1 VSTIEINIKGHMPE
15 PLSTKVVK
23 SGLWVFALRILNRG
37 LGFIRTII
45 LARLL
50 APEDFGI
57 LGIAMLSISTL
68 ETFSHTGFH
77 TTLIQKKDNIESY
90 LNTAW
95 TVSALRGTMLFVL
108 LFFSAPII
116 ARFFNSSAATP
127 VIRVIALF
135 TLFSGLQNISILF
148 FQKELEFHK
157 QFIYEFAATLAN
169 LIVAIPLAFLLR
181 NVWALVWG
189 GLASSLVKLIL
200 SYALHPYR
208 PLIQLNKQ
216 KLKELW
222 HFGKW
227 VLGSTILVFL
237 VTQGDDIFVGKVLS
251 LTALGLY
258 QLSYTLSNLPATEI
272 THVVSRVTFPAYS
285 KLQDDLP
292 RVRSAYLKVLQF
304 ISFLSFPLAG
314 AIFIFLPD
322 FVSIFLGDKWTPMV
336 PAAQVL
342 VMAGLLRSI
351 AATTGPIFHALGKPK
366 IDTNWQIIRFLVLLT
381 LIYPLTL
388 QWNILGTSIAVFIS
402 ILAATIGFTAKTIKL
417 IKFDVSSL
425 VRPICLPLV
434 KTTLAALPIFM
445 FLRSASFVNWWY
457 FVLLLGLYLA
467 LYLFLTYLADR
478 FLNYGL
484 SKIIKEILCY

>member
-1 VSTIEINIKGHMPE
+1 MSTIEINIKGHMPE

-95 TVSALRGTMLFVL
+95 TVSALRGTMLFVI

-189 GLASSLVKLIL
+189 GLASSVVRLIL
-200 SYALHPYR
+200 SYTLHPYR
-208 PLIQLNKQ
+208 PLIQLNRQ
-216 KLKELW
+216 KLKEL
-222 HFGKW
+222 
-227 VLGSTILVFL
+227 
-237 VTQGDDIFVGKVLS
+237 
-251 LTALGLY
+251 
-258 QLSYTLSNLPATEI
+258 
-272 THVVSRVTFPAYS
+272 
-285 KLQDDLP
+285 
-292 RVRSAYLKVLQF
+292 
-304 ISFLSFPLAG
+304 
-314 AIFIFLPD
+314 
-322 FVSIFLGDKWTPMV
+322 
-336 PAAQVL
+336 
-342 VMAGLLRSI
+342 
-351 AATTGPIFHALGKPK
+351 
-366 IDTNWQIIRFLVLLT
+366 
-381 LIYPLTL
+381 
-388 QWNILGTSIAVFIS
+388 
-402 ILAATIGFTAKTIKL
+402 
-417 IKFDVSSL
+417 
-425 VRPICLPLV
+425 
-434 KTTLAALPIFM
+434 
-445 FLRSASFVNWWY
+445 
-457 FVLLLGLYLA
+457 
-467 LYLFLTYLADR
+467 
-478 FLNYGL
+478 
-484 SKIIKEILCY
+484 

>member
-1 VSTIEINIKGHMPE
+1 MPE

-95 TVSALRGTMLFVL
+95 TVSALRGTMLFVI
-108 LFFSAPII
+108 LFFSAPMI
-116 ARFFNSSAATP
+116 ARFFNSSAATS

-189 GLASSLVKLIL
+189 GLASSVVRLIL
-200 SYALHPYR
+200 SYTLHPYR
-208 PLIQLNKQ
+208 PLIQLNRQ

-237 VTQGDDIFVGKVLS
+237 VTQGDDIFVGKVLG

-351 AATTGPIFHALGKPK
+351 AATTGPIFNALGKPK

-445 FLRSASFVNWWY
+445 FLRNASFVNWWY

>member
-1 VSTIEINIKGHMPE
+1 MPE

-95 TVSALRGTMLFVL
+95 TVSALRGTMLFVFL
-108 LFFSAPII
+108 
-116 ARFFNSSAATP
+116 
-127 VIRVIALF
+127 
-135 TLFSGLQNISILF
+135 LQNISILF

-189 GLASSLVKLIL
+189 GLASSVVRLIL
-200 SYALHPYR
+200 SYTLHPYR
-208 PLIQLNKQ
+208 PLIQLNRQ

-237 VTQGDDIFVGKVLS
+237 VTQGDDIFVGKVLG

>member
-1 VSTIEINIKGHMPE
+1 
-15 PLSTKVVK
+15 
-23 SGLWVFALRILNRG
+23 
-37 LGFIRTII
+37 
-45 LARLL
+45 
-50 APEDFGI
+50 
-57 LGIAMLSISTL
+57 
-68 ETFSHTGFH
+68 
-77 TTLIQKKDNIESY
+77 
-90 LNTAW
+90 
-95 TVSALRGTMLFVL
+95 
-108 LFFSAPII
+108 
-116 ARFFNSSAATP
+116 

-189 GLASSLVKLIL
+189 GLASSVVRLIL
-200 SYALHPYR
+200 SYTLHPYR
-208 PLIQLNKQ
+208 PLIQLNRQ

-237 VTQGDDIFVGKVLS
+237 VTQGDDIFVGKVLG

>member
-1 VSTIEINIKGHMPE
+1 
-15 PLSTKVVK
+15 
-23 SGLWVFALRILNRG
+23 
-37 LGFIRTII
+37 
-45 LARLL
+45 
-50 APEDFGI
+50 
-57 LGIAMLSISTL
+57 
-68 ETFSHTGFH
+68 
-77 TTLIQKKDNIESY
+77 
-90 LNTAW
+90 
-95 TVSALRGTMLFVL
+95 
-108 LFFSAPII
+108 
-116 ARFFNSSAATP
+116 
-127 VIRVIALF
+127 
-135 TLFSGLQNISILF
+135 
-148 FQKELEFHK
+148 
-157 QFIYEFAATLAN
+157 
-169 LIVAIPLAFLLR
+169 
-181 NVWALVWG
+181 
-189 GLASSLVKLIL
+189 
-200 SYALHPYR
+200 
-208 PLIQLNKQ
+208 
-216 KLKELW
+216 
-222 HFGKW
+222 
-227 VLGSTILVFL
+227 
-237 VTQGDDIFVGKVLS
+237 
-251 LTALGLY
+251 
-258 QLSYTLSNLPATEI
+258 
-272 THVVSRVTFPAYS
+272 
-285 KLQDDLP
+285 
-292 RVRSAYLKVLQF
+292 VLQF